1 MDNAEKIPICKDI
14 KAGMGCTKSSQCK
27 RQPVPATDWMY
38 DKYHQKKRERAVFLN
53 SYFLRKLSPMY
64 LINWLHA
71 NLMMVFVLLVLIGL
85 PAVIIYVSFRKY
97 DGIDA
102 NKEEYLKKKAEENK

>member
-1 MDNAEKIPICKDI
+1 
-14 KAGMGCTKSSQCK
+14 
-27 RQPVPATDWMY
+27 
-38 DKYHQKKRERAVFLN
+38 
-53 SYFLRKLSPMY
+53 MY